1 MKNLK
6 AVVIALF
13 VVLALIIIGCGG
25 AFPGVAGGNNGG
37 GNNGGGNNGGG
48 NNGGGNNG
56 GNNNG

>member
-25 AFPGVAGGNNGG
+25 AFPGVAGG

-48 NNGGGNNG
+48 NNT
-56 GNNNG
+56 

>member
-6 AVVIALF
+6 AVAIALF

-25 AFPGVAGGNNGG
+25 TIPGVAGGNINGGNNGG
-37 GNNGGGNNGGG
+37 GNNGGG
-48 NNGGGNNG
+48 

>member
-25 AFPGVAGGNNGG
+25 ALPGVAGGNNGG
-37 GNNGGGNNGGG
+37 GNNGGGNHGGG
-48 NNGGGNNG
+48 NNNA
-56 GNNNG
+56 